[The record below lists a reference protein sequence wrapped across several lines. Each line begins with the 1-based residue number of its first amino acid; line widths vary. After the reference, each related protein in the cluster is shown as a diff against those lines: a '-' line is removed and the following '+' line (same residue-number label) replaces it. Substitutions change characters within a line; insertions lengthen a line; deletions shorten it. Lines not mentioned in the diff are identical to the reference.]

1 MKYNHIYCIHPI
13 FTLGPA
19 VVQCICYFFL
29 QRSHFLGATPA
40 KGWKYMLQILIVED
54 NAPFRQSLRE
64 MLCEQFPA
72 MGVEEA
78 EDGEDAL
85 DKIETLSPH
94 LVFMDIKLPGQSGL
108 EVTREIKA
116 RYPGIIVIILTSY
129 DLPEYREAANQYG
142 ADYFLSK
149 GSSSR
154 EEILTLVDSILAE
167 GPAIA

>member
-1 MKYNHIYCIHPI
+1 M
-13 FTLGPA
+13 F
-19 VVQCICYFFL
+19 Q
-29 QRSHFLGATPA
+29 
-40 KGWKYMLQILIVED
+40 MLIVDD

-64 MLCEQFPA
+64 MLCEQFST

-94 LVFMDIKLPGQSGL
+94 LVFMDIKLPGQNGL
-108 EVTREIKA
+108 EVTREIKV
-116 RYPGIIVIILTSY
+116 RYPKIRVIILTSY
-129 DLPEYREAANQYG
+129 DLPEYREAAENYG

-154 EEILTLVDSILAE
+154 EEIIALVDSISGAMME
-167 GPAIA
+167 

>member
-1 MKYNHIYCIHPI
+1 MTYNHIYHIHPI
-13 FTLGPA
+13 FTLEP
-19 VVQCICYFFL
+19 VIVKCNSYFFL
-29 QRSHFLGATPA
+29 QRSYFPGATA
-40 KGWKYMLQILIVED
+40 TKGWKYMFQILIVED

-72 MGVEEA
+72 MGIEEA
-78 EDGEDAL
+78 GDGEDAL
-85 DKIETLSPH
+85 GKIGTLSPH

-108 EVTREIKA
+108 EVTRTIKA
-116 RYPGIIVIILTSY
+116 RHPEIRVIILTSH

-154 EEILTLVDSILAE
+154 EEILTLVDSIFAE
-167 GPAIA
+167 LMK

>member
-1 MKYNHIYCIHPI
+1 M
-13 FTLGPA
+13 F
-19 VVQCICYFFL
+19 Q
-29 QRSHFLGATPA
+29 
-40 KGWKYMLQILIVED
+40 MLIVDD

-64 MLCEQFPA
+64 MLREQFST

-85 DKIETLSPH
+85 DKIEIFSPH
-94 LVFMDIKLPGQSGL
+94 LVFMDIKLPGQNGL

-116 RYPGIIVIILTSY
+116 RYPGIRVIILTSY
-129 DLPEYREAANQYG
+129 DLPEYREAAENYG

-154 EEILTLVDSILAE
+154 EEIIALVDSISSE
-167 GPAIA
+167 MMD